1 MYPTDKT
8 QPFYRRTGAAYG
20 DFDGDGLVDVVQR
33 AWSKYSFTRFLRYRD
48 PSGRLWLRTDRTL
61 KAGGKQFHGARINV
75 VDWNGDGTQ
84 DIVYSAATNRRGSD
98 TIFLVLNRGTN
109 AEPRYDAVK
118 PLRHFGKPI
127 YITRHGPH
135 PWAGDFDNDGK
146 PDLLCYTEWS
156 VYPFYTHAALT
167 MPEKPTYRLGGTV
180 RGNKN

>member
-1 MYPTDKT
+1 M
-8 QPFYRRTGAAYG
+8 
-20 DFDGDGLVDVVQR
+20 
-33 AWSKYSFTRFLRYRD
+33 
-48 PSGRLWLRTDRTL
+48 
-61 KAGGKQFHGARINV
+61 

-156 VYPFYTHAALT
+156 VFPFYTHAALT
-167 MPEKPTYRLGGTV
+167 MPKKPTYRLGGTV
-180 RGNKN
+180 RSNKN